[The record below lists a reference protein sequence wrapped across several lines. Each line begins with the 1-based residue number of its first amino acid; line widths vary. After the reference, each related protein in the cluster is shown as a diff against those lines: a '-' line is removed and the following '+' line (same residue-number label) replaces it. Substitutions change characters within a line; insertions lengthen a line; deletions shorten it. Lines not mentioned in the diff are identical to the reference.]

1 MNYPKL
7 EVLLVLDYSNNRT
20 FNCPEVF
27 MQNRHVIELSPS
39 GKTFETRQELL
50 LDAML
55 ASGLPVPFS
64 CRRGACGSCKVKVV
78 SGRYQAKQRDA
89 DTPAPSY
96 PLAADEMLLCQSHAC
111 SDMRLEI
118 PGWSL
123 DAPSLAFHAQVHSKR
138 ELSADIVEL
147 VLQPAQPL
155 EVRAGQYVRF
165 RLDNGDSR
173 CFSIANLPAQ
183 DQGQLVFHIR
193 KVSGGVFTESLLPT
207 LQAGAVLK
215 LEGPVGAC
223 TWQHEDQ
230 RPLVLFATGTGYA
243 GIKPLLLTAMAH
255 AAEVTLYWGGSST
268 ADFYDRAFL
277 EQASLEYPH
286 FRWHPV
292 LSAEARVQQVALG
305 QAHRWADTQVY
316 ACGNATMISQAR
328 EQCLAA
334 GVPPHRFVAEAF
346 VASGALAPQLS
357 TANTLHPELE
367 KVGPRYSLDG
377 MLAAREQSVRAV
389 AAIASQLHVGMTTA
403 QALEMAAQTLQ
414 AMGASHT
421 WHPTYI
427 RFGDDTVRTP
437 RQGIDPDRVLRTTD
451 IVVVD
456 VGPVWDGYEGD
467 YGDTFVFGQ
476 HELHHA
482 CVKALHAVFDETRLA
497 WGRGLTGRELYDFA
511 ERSAQAKGWQLERN
525 LAGHRVADF
534 PHVLYGQDKLAE
546 VEIVPSEVV
555 WVLEIQ
561 LCHPTEP
568 IGAFFED
575 ILITFTD
582 MDEQYANT
590 QPHPR

>member
-1 MNYPKL
+1 MKYPKL

-20 FNCPEVF
+20 SNRPEVF
-27 MQNRHVIELSPS
+27 MQSRHVIELSPS
-39 GKTFETRQELL
+39 GKTFHASQQLL

-78 SGRYQAKQRDA
+78 SGQYQDKQRDA

-123 DAPSLAFHAQVHSKR
+123 DAPALQFEAQVHSKR
-138 ELSADIVEL
+138 ALSADIVEL

-155 EVRAGQYVRF
+155 DVRAGQYVRF
-165 RLDNGDSR
+165 LLGKGDSR
-173 CFSIANLPAQ
+173 CFSVANLPAQ
-183 DQGQLVFHIR
+183 DQGRLVFHIR
-193 KVSGGVFTESLLPT
+193 TVSGGLFSEGVLPA
-207 LQAGAVLK
+207 LQAGDSVQ
-215 LEGPVGAC
+215 LEGPLGAC
-223 TWQHEDQ
+223 TWQHEAP

-243 GIKPLLLTAMAH
+243 GIKPLLLTALAGD
-255 AAEVTLYWGGSST
+255 AEVTLYWGGSTT
-268 ADFYDRAFL
+268 ADWYDSAFL
-277 EQASLEYPH
+277 DQASLTHPR

-292 LSAEARVQQVALG
+292 LSAQARVQHVALA
-305 QAHRWADTQVY
+305 QVHQWADTQVY
-316 ACGNATMISQAR
+316 ACGNASMITQVR

-334 GVPPHRFVAEAF
+334 GVQPHRFVAEAF
-346 VASGALAPQLS
+346 VASGALTPHAA
-357 TANTLHPELE
+357 TASPLHPELE

-389 AAIASQLHVGMTTA
+389 AAIASQLQVGMTTA
-403 QALEMAAQTLQ
+403 QALEMAAHTLQ

-437 RQGIDPDRVLRTTD
+437 RQGIDLQRVLRTTD

-476 HELHHA
+476 HPLHHA
-482 CVKALHAVFDETRLA
+482 CVKALHEVFDETRQA
-497 WGRGLTGRELYDFA
+497 WSRGLTGRELYDFA
-511 ERSAQAKGWQLERN
+511 ERSAQDRGWQLERN
-525 LAGHRVADF
+525 LAGHRIADF
-534 PHVLYGQDKLAE
+534 PHVLYSQEKLAE
-546 VEIVPSEVV
+546 VEFVPSEVV
-555 WVLEIQ
+555 WVLEVQ
-561 LCHPTEP
+561 LCHPSEP
-568 IGAFFED
+568 VGAFFED
-575 ILITFTD
+575 ILIG
-582 MDEQYANT
+582 EAKAA
-590 QPHPR
+590 

>member
-20 FNCPEVF
+20 SNCPEVF
-27 MQNRHVIELSPS
+27 MQSRHVIELSPS
-39 GKTFETRQELL
+39 GKTFDASHELL

-78 SGRYQAKQRDA
+78 SGQYQDKQRDA
-89 DTPAPSY
+89 DIPAPSY

-123 DAPSLAFHAQVHSKR
+123 DTPTLETHAQVVGQR
-138 ELSADIVEL
+138 ALSTDIVEL

-155 EVRAGQYVRF
+155 DVRAGQYVRF

-183 DQGQLVFHIR
+183 QQGQLVFHIR
-193 KVSGGVFTESLLPT
+193 KVSGGLFTEGLLPT
-207 LQAGAVLK
+207 LQAGASVK
-215 LEGPVGAC
+215 LEGPLGAC
-223 TWQHEDQ
+223 TWQHDEQ
-230 RPLVLFATGTGYA
+230 RPLVLLATGTGYA
-243 GIKPLLLTAMAH
+243 GIKPLLLTALARD
-255 AAEVTLYWGGSST
+255 AEVALYWGGSST
-268 ADFYDRAFL
+268 ADFYDHAFL
-277 EQASLEYPH
+277 DQASGAHPH
-286 FRWHPV
+286 FRWYPV
-292 LSAEARVQQVALG
+292 LAGQARIQQVALG
-305 QAHRWADTQVY
+305 QPHHWEETQVY
-316 ACGNATMISQAR
+316 ACGNPAMISQAR
-328 EQCLAA
+328 EQCVAA
-334 GVPPHRFVAEAF
+334 GVLPHRFVAEAF
-346 VASGALAPQLS
+346 VASGAAATQAS
-357 TANTLHPELE
+357 AASTLHPELE

-377 MLAAREQSVRAV
+377 MLAAREQSVRSV
-389 AAIASQLHVGMTTA
+389 AAIASQLQVGMTTA

-437 RQGIDPDRVLRTTD
+437 RQGIDLQRVLRSTD

-476 HELHHA
+476 HPLHHA
-482 CVKALHAVFDETRLA
+482 CVKALHEVFDETCQA

-525 LAGHRVADF
+525 LAGHRIADF

-546 VEIVPSEVV
+546 VGIVPSEVV

-568 IGAFFED
+568 VGAFFED
-575 ILITFTD
+575 ILIGDARSAVAT
-582 MDEQYANT
+582 AA
-590 QPHPR
+590 

>member
-7 EVLLVLDYSNNRT
+7 EVLLVLDYSNNQT
-20 FNCPEVF
+20 SICPEVL
-27 MQNRHVIELSPS
+27 MQSRHVIELSPS
-39 GKTFETRQELL
+39 GKTFEASQELL

-78 SGRYQAKQRDA
+78 AGQYQPRQRDA
-89 DTPAPSY
+89 DAPAPCY
-96 PLAADEMLLCQSHAC
+96 PLADDEMLLWQSHAC

-123 DAPSLAFHAQVHSKR
+123 ETPVLQTQAQVVAQR
-138 ELSADIVEL
+138 ELSTDIVEL

-165 RLDNGDSR
+165 LLDNGDSR

-183 DQGQLVFHIR
+183 DQGQLVFYIR
-193 KVSGGVFTESLLPT
+193 KVSGGLFTHHLLPT
-207 LQAGAVLK
+207 LQAGDTLQ

-223 TWQHEDQ
+223 TWQHDDQ
-230 RPLVLFATGTGYA
+230 LPVVLFATGTGYA
-243 GIKPLLLTAMAH
+243 GIKPLLLTALAGD
-255 AAEVTLYWGGSST
+255 AQVTLYWGGSSQ
-268 ADFYDRAFL
+268 ADFHDCAFL
-277 EQASLEYPH
+277 DEASRTHPD
-286 FRWHPV
+286 FRWHRV
-292 LSAEARVQQVALG
+292 LSAEARVQQVALA
-305 QAHRWADTQVY
+305 QAHRWSDIQVY

-328 EQCLAA
+328 ELCLAA
-334 GVPPHRFVAEAF
+334 GVQPHRFVAEAF
-346 VASGALAPQLS
+346 VSSGTSPAAAALSSA
-357 TANTLHPELE
+357 LHPELE

-389 AAIASQLHVGMTTA
+389 AAIASQLQVGMTTA
-403 QALEMAAQTLQ
+403 QALEMAAHTLQ

-437 RQGIDPDRVLRTTD
+437 RQGVDLKRVLRTTD

-467 YGDTFVFGQ
+467 YGDTFVFGE
-476 HELHHA
+476 HDLHHA
-482 CVKALHAVFDETRLA
+482 CVKALHEVFDETRQA

-525 LAGHRVADF
+525 LAGHRIADF

-568 IGAFFED
+568 VGAFFED
-575 ILITFTD
+575 ILIGD
-582 MDEQYANT
+582 GKRVAKLAA
-590 QPHPR
+590 

>member
-1 MNYPKL
+1 
-7 EVLLVLDYSNNRT
+7 
-20 FNCPEVF
+20 
-27 MQNRHVIELSPS
+27 MQSRHVIELSPS
-39 GKTFETRQELL
+39 GKTFEASQELL

-78 SGRYQAKQRDA
+78 SGQYQDKQRDA

-111 SDMRLEI
+111 SDMRLAI

-123 DAPSLAFHAQVHSKR
+123 DAPTLAFQAQVHNQR

-165 RLDNGDSR
+165 QLDTGDSR
-173 CFSIANLPAQ
+173 CFSIANLPVQ

-193 KVSGGVFTESLLPT
+193 KVSGGVFTEGLLPT
-207 LQAGAVLK
+207 LQAGAVLN

-243 GIKPLLLTAMAH
+243 GIKPLLLTALARG
-255 AAEVTLYWGGSST
+255 AKVTLYWGGSST

-277 EQASLEYPH
+277 EQASHEHPN

-305 QAHRWADTQVY
+305 QAHQWADTQVY
-316 ACGNATMISQAR
+316 ACGNAAMINQAR
-328 EQCLAA
+328 ELCLAA
-334 GVPPHRFVAEAF
+334 GVQPHRFVAEAF
-346 VASGALAPQLS
+346 VASGALAPQAAA
-357 TANTLHPELE
+357 ANTLHPELE

-377 MLAAREQSVRAV
+377 MLAAREQSVRSV
-389 AAIASQLHVGMTTA
+389 AAIASQLRVGMTTA

-437 RQGIDPDRVLRTTD
+437 RQGIDLQRVLRTTD

-467 YGDTFVFGQ
+467 YGDTFVFGR
-476 HELHHA
+476 HDLHHA
-482 CVKALHAVFDETRLA
+482 CVKALHEVFAETRQA

-511 ERSAQAKGWQLERN
+511 EHSAKSKGWQLERN
-525 LAGHRVADF
+525 LAGHRIADF
-534 PHVLYGQDKLAE
+534 PHMLYGQDKLAE

-568 IGAFFED
+568 VGAFFED
-575 ILITFTD
+575 ILIGEGKPTV
-582 MDEQYANT
+582 A
-590 QPHPR
+590 RAA

>member
-1 MNYPKL
+1 MKYPKL

-20 FNCPEVF
+20 SICPEVL
-27 MQNRHVIELSPS
+27 MQSRHIIELSPS
-39 GKTFETRQELL
+39 GKTFEASQELL

-78 SGRYQAKQRDA
+78 SGQHQDKQRDV
-89 DTPAPSY
+89 DTPPPSY

-123 DAPSLAFHAQVHSKR
+123 DAPALETQAQVVGKR
-138 ELSADIVEL
+138 ALSADIVEL

-155 EVRAGQYVRF
+155 EVRAGQYMRF
-165 RLDNGDSR
+165 QLDNGDSR

-183 DQGQLVFHIR
+183 AQGQLVFHIR
-193 KVSGGVFTESLLPT
+193 KVSGGLFTEGLLPT
-207 LQAGAVLK
+207 LQAGATVK
-215 LEGPVGAC
+215 LEGPLGAC
-223 TWQHEDQ
+223 TWQHDDQ
-230 RPLVLFATGTGYA
+230 RPLILFATGTGYA
-243 GIKPLLLTAMAH
+243 GIKPLLLTALAGD
-255 AAEVTLYWGGSST
+255 ADVTLYWGGSSP
-268 ADFYDRAFL
+268 ADFYDREFL
-277 EQASLEYPH
+277 DVSSSVHPH
-286 FRWHPV
+286 FRWQPV
-292 LSAEARVQQVALG
+292 LSAQARIQQVALS
-305 QAHRWADTQVY
+305 QTHRWGEAQVY
-316 ACGNATMISQAR
+316 ACGNANMISQTR

-334 GVPPHRFVAEAF
+334 GVQPHRFVAEAF
-346 VASGALAPQLS
+346 VASGALTTQAS
-357 TANTLHPELE
+357 AASTLHPELE

-389 AAIASQLHVGMTTA
+389 AAIASQLQVGMTTA
-403 QALEMAAQTLQ
+403 QALEMAAHTLQ

-437 RQGIDPDRVLRTTD
+437 RQGIDLQRALRATD

-476 HELHHA
+476 HALHHA
-482 CVKALHAVFDETRLA
+482 CVKALHEVFDETRQA

-525 LAGHRVADF
+525 LAGHRIADF

-568 IGAFFED
+568 VGAFFED
-575 ILITFTD
+575 ILIG
-582 MDEQYANT
+582 ERKPGAA
-590 QPHPR
+590 RAA

>member
-1 MNYPKL
+1 VNYPKL

-78 SGRYQAKQRDA
+78 SGRYQDKQRDA

-193 KVSGGVFTESLLPT
+193 KVSGGVFTEGLLPT
-207 LQAGAVLK
+207 LQAGAVLR

-243 GIKPLLLTAMAH
+243 GIKPLLLMAMAH
-255 AAEVTLYWGGSST
+255 AADVTLYWGGSST

>member
-1 MNYPKL
+1 
-7 EVLLVLDYSNNRT
+7 
-20 FNCPEVF
+20 

-39 GKTFETRQELL
+39 GKTFDASQELL

-78 SGRYQAKQRDA
+78 SGQYRHKQRTA
-89 DTPAPSY
+89 DMPAPCY

-123 DAPSLAFHAQVHSKR
+123 ETQTLEIHAQVHGKR
-138 ELSADIVEL
+138 ELSADIIEL

-155 EVRAGQYVRF
+155 AVRAGQYVRF

-193 KVSGGVFTESLLPT
+193 KVSGGLFTERLLPT
-207 LQAGAVLK
+207 LQAGDSLK

-243 GIKPLLLTAMAH
+243 GIKPLLLNALAGD
-255 AAEVTLYWGGSST
+255 AEVTLYWGGRSD
-268 ADFYDRAFL
+268 ADFYDREFL
-277 EQASLEYPH
+277 DQASRAHAH

-292 LSAEARVQQVALG
+292 LSDQARVQQVALA

-316 ACGNATMISQAR
+316 ACGNVTMISQVR

-334 GVPPHRFVAEAF
+334 GLQPHRFVAEAF
-346 VASGALAPQLS
+346 VASGALAPAAS
-357 TANTLHPELE
+357 TASPLHPELE

-389 AAIASQLHVGMTTA
+389 TAIASQLKVGMTTA

-437 RQGIDPDRVLRTTD
+437 RQGIDLQRVLRNTD

-482 CVKALHAVFDETRLA
+482 CVKALHEVFDETRQA

-525 LAGHRVADF
+525 LAGHRIADF

-561 LCHPTEP
+561 LCHPSEP
-568 IGAFFED
+568 VGAFFED
-575 ILITFTD
+575 ILIGEARPLSQIQKQAIRVPCGSGFSREESNALHGTGC
-582 MDEQYANT
+582 AGV
-590 QPHPR
+590 RG